1 MASSYPAPVSALQVG
16 SYFVQQYY
24 QVLQQQPDYVHQFY
38 TETSTMIRIDGESS
52 QTATAVLQTHTLIM
66 SLHYTGIEIKTINSL
81 ESWSGG
87 ILVVVSGTVKSKD
100 FNGWRNFVETFLLA
114 PQEKGYF
121 VLNDIFHF
129 VSEEVVQQHQTPTL
143 GKTESIMNQLFLVL
157 FLTRQIRKSL
167 WCVSLVYQQVK
178 NELSFFTFLI
188 ASFKMA
194 VHNYSLEAEASEHL
208 NSVHIEGD
216 DQVDEYEHVNQ
227 YDHANEYAYQ
237 EQQEEEEYLVN
248 DYVEEE
254 APSADPSTM
263 LQSTVEAE
271 QEPLP
276 AVEEPI
282 EEPQKFTYAS
292 IVLVHAVHDGRFGS
306 CFAVQVRDI
315 GIIFQL
321 RASKG
326 KSAPSVATKSFVSK
340 SIPPASEWH
349 QPPQPTVQ
357 PSNPALSYLP
367 DSSLE
372 VSEEALSQREGE
384 SKSVYVRNL
393 PSTVSTLDILQEFK
407 NFGTIKHDGVFLR
420 NRKDIGVCY
429 AFVEFEDV
437 ESVQNAIKASPIQLV
452 GRQVYIEERRANS
465 SNTLRGGIGIMTDD
479 REEAEEVTHMRL
491 QEGVSAGV
499 LPEGEPIKMAVT
511 ATG

>member
-38 TETSTMIRIDGESS
+38 TDASTMIRIDGESS
-52 QTATAVLQTHTLIM
+52 QTATAVLVMFWTQTHTLIM

-100 FNGWRNFVETFLLA
+100 FNGWRNFMETFLLA

-129 VSEEVVQQHQTPTL
+129 VSEEVIQQHQTPTL
-143 GKTESIMNQLFLVL
+143 GENRVNYEPT
-157 FLTRQIRKSL
+157 
-167 WCVSLVYQQVK
+167 
-178 NELSFFTFLI
+178 
-188 ASFKMA
+188 ASSPLPDSP

-237 EQQEEEEYLVN
+237 EQQEEEEYHVT

-254 APSADPSTM
+254 APSADPSAL
-263 LQSTVEAE
+263 LQSTVEVE

-292 IVLVHAVHDGRFGS
+292 I
-306 CFAVQVRDI
+306 
-315 GIIFQL
+315 L

-340 SIPPASEWH
+340 SIAPASEWH
-349 QPPQPTVQ
+349 QPQQPTVQ
-357 PSNPALSYLP
+357 PSNPVLSYLP

-465 SNTLRGGIGIMTDD
+465 SSTLRGGRSGRGRGSYPHEASRGRFGGRTSGRGSNQDGGDSYRLRGNGI
-479 REEAEEVTHMRL
+479 R
-491 QEGVSAGV
+491 G
-499 LPEGEPIKMAVT
+499 
-511 ATG
+511 

>member
-143 GKTESIMNQLFLVL
+143 GENRVNYEPT
-157 FLTRQIRKSL
+157 
-167 WCVSLVYQQVK
+167 VSSPLPD
-178 NELSFFTFLI
+178 SP
-188 ASFKMA
+188 